1 MGTSIKSYPIAIG
14 ETNTYFSFN
23 LFDFIENI
31 TLKKAQCWKQQIIL
45 LILSIIMYQNV
56 EIFRSWK

>member
-1 MGTSIKSYPIAIG
+1 MTSSPIAIG

-31 TLKKAQCWKQQIIL
+31 TLKKAQC
-45 LILSIIMYQNV
+45 
-56 EIFRSWK
+56 

>member
-1 MGTSIKSYPIAIG
+1 MTSYPIAIG

-31 TLKKAQCWKQQIIL
+31 TEEGTMLKTTDNSFDPYDYHVSKC
-45 LILSIIMYQNV
+45 
-56 EIFRSWK
+56 